1 LHKCSEKAKT
11 QKKFTIAFVFH
22 FRPKKFEMQME
33 KMSPISIANKIR
45 QMEKQTALALSEIQH
60 RNHEKIERNFEIT
73 PFLYFAI
80 KTTALFFYSVFKQ
93 KKISCSHFQK

>member
-11 QKKFTIAFVFH
+11 QKKCTIAFVFH

-60 RNHEKIERNFEIT
+60 RNHEKIVRNVEMT
-73 PFLYFAI
+73 
-80 KTTALFFYSVFKQ
+80 LF
-93 KKISCSHFQK
+93 